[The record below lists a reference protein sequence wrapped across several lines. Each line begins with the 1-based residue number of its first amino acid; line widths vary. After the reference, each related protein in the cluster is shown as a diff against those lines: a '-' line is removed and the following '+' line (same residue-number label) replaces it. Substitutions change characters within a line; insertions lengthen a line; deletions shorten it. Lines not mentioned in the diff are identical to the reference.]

1 MLLEGGIPFT
11 FLRGIPYKLGLMNIE
26 PEDDDE
32 NVDYQW
38 VDEDEN
44 EVPEDRG
51 TPLSS
56 MNRVAAWIFGA
67 LVGLF
72 VLYLIMKVMLALAD
86 YFG

>member
-1 MLLEGGIPFT
+1 
-11 FLRGIPYKLGLMNIE
+11 MNIE

-32 NVDYQW
+32 TVDYQW

-56 MNRVAAWIFGA
+56 MNGVAAWIFGA

-72 VLYLIMKVMLALAD
+72 VLYLIMKLMLALAD

>member
-1 MLLEGGIPFT
+1 MKDP
-11 FLRGIPYKLGLMNIE
+11 
-26 PEDDDE
+26 DDDNE
-32 NVDYQW
+32 DLDFEW

-56 MNRVAAWIFGA
+56 INPVAAWIMGG

-72 VLYLIMKVMLALAD
+72 VLYLIMKLMLALVD

>member
-1 MLLEGGIPFT
+1 MEWEIPFT
-11 FLRGIPYKLGLMNIE
+11 LLQGIPYKLDLMNIE

-32 NVDYQW
+32 EVDYQW

-44 EVPEDRG
+44 EVPEDRS

-56 MNRVAAWIFGA
+56 MNGVAAWIMGS
-67 LVGLF
+67 LVGVF
-72 VLYLIMKVMLALAD
+72 VLYLIMRLMLALAD